1 MMVDVPRLLALL
13 ERIEDEVTAIRESV
27 ARSDEEL
34 LAAPDPLPA
43 LKYRLVVAIEA
54 AIDAA
59 AHVIASQGLRSPEDF
74 ADTFGSLVEADWLA
88 PDLGAR
94 LADAARF
101 RNVLVHLYDDVD
113 DMRVLEIARTRLGDL
128 EAFTRAVAARVDAD

>member
-1 MMVDVPRLLALL
+1 MVDVPRLLALL
-13 ERIEDEVTAIRESV
+13 ERIEQEVTAVRASV

-34 LAAPDPLPA
+34 VDHPDALPA

-59 AHVIASQGLRSPEDF
+59 AHVIASQGLRSPDDF
-74 ADTFGSLVEADWLA
+74 ADTFTSLVEADWL
-88 PDLGAR
+88 PSDLGAR

-101 RNVLVHLYDDVD
+101 RNLLVHLYDDVD
-113 DMRVLEIARTRLGDL
+113 DERVIEIARTRLDDL
-128 EAFTRAVAARVDAD
+128 RAFTRTVAARVETG